1 MLESLKMIT
10 FFVVG
15 IQYCMIGL
23 FPSWSAFWAMYLTC
37 IMIALSATGTFFTL
51 SSYHFSPGY
60 GYMISALAP
69 TIEAANAIAPPL
81 MVPLLLFGGFFLQ
94 SDSVPPW
101 FIWLKYISWFYY
113 GAENLY
119 VAQWREG
126 GYCMEINNPIQVTEN
141 ASEIKMKKFNL
152 GFLPK
157 ISSKWKWNMPRWPH
171 KLRRL
176 LWNRKLGL
184 RRWISCFGRI

>member
-1 MLESLKMIT
+1 
-10 FFVVG
+10 
-15 IQYCMIGL
+15 
-23 FPSWSAFWAMYLTC
+23 
-37 IMIALSATGTFFTL
+37 
-51 SSYHFSPGY
+51 
-60 GYMISALAP
+60 MISAIAP

-126 GYCMEINNPIQVTEN
+126 GYCGISRQTNILTVSNRNLFFEDLP
-141 ASEIKMKKFNL
+141 EIK
-152 GFLPK
+152 
-157 ISSKWKWNMPRWPH
+157 
-171 KLRRL
+171 
-176 LWNRKLGL
+176 
-184 RRWISCFGRI
+184 